1 MIIDL
6 NIKNR
11 YEFRFLLFDD
21 YLNFEGENFEGENFK
36 GCPCDIYI
44 VLFAKSLKYLREI
57 FQGMI
62 IDLNI
67 RNRYEF
73 RFLLFDDYLNF
84 EGENFEDKNF
94 EGETCDVYIVCQ
106 VVETFK
112 KNFLTNN
119 YRFKYKKSIRV
130 QISSF

>member
-84 EGENFEDKNF
+84 EGENFEGCF
-94 EGETCDVYIVCQ
+94 CDIYIVSFAKSSKL
-106 VVETFK
+106 FK
-112 KNFLTNN
+112 KNFSRND

-130 QISSF
+130 